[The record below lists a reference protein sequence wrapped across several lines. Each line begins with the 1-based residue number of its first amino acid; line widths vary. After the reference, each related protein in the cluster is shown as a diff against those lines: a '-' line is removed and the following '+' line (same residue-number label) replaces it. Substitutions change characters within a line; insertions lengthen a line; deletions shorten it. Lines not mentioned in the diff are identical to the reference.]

1 MISARWATCRT
12 AGRGTRAFE
21 LVICEARRIVDDEE
35 PQLINQ
41 EVDSRRGVP
50 LEDVHAL
57 IEKGVSGV

>member
-1 MISARWATCRT
+1 MILARWATCRT
-12 AGRGTRAFE
+12 AGRGTWAFE
-21 LVICEARRIVDDEE
+21 LVIRKARRIVDDEE

-50 LEDVHAL
+50 LEDVLAL